1 MSKPHSKTPERS
13 YPDRPNLKDSS
24 DRSLRLIP
32 KLMPYSPSETIGK
45 SEIFLTSKAESE
57 TGGSRQFSRLRK
69 RSTRNKELNSNMQ
82 KVYVTSSSR
91 KMIKTNSF
99 ITDVVFNEEQSP
111 AHWNK
116 IVEEIRNDPALFKQ
130 ILQGKGEVSD
140 KGNSRPASR
149 VKCRPASGM
158 SRKSNKNFGIETR
171 SASRSRGIKVQDRRE
186 KVENYEKTENFDWSR
201 SKLESLVSKNEFTI
215 PEDILSNH
223 EIEEIMLTKT
233 FDDPKLLN
241 KAEKTLERLK
251 EELLLPKIYMQV
263 HDLNFHNLDIV
274 LKNCLTLY
282 KARGLIVKI
291 LKLIHEREDLMLKS
305 ISTEELNPGAN
316 FEALEKLRHEIIQTI
331 AFLKHS
337 KFPLDDFIYLGENY
351 EKKMEKDSQMFMS
364 LYPGVKSTE
373 IFEDF
378 NC

>member
-1 MSKPHSKTPERS
+1 
-13 YPDRPNLKDSS
+13 
-24 DRSLRLIP
+24 
-32 KLMPYSPSETIGK
+32 
-45 SEIFLTSKAESE
+45 
-57 TGGSRQFSRLRK
+57 
-69 RSTRNKELNSNMQ
+69 
-82 KVYVTSSSR
+82 
-91 KMIKTNSF
+91 
-99 ITDVVFNEEQSP
+99 
-111 AHWNK
+111 
-116 IVEEIRNDPALFKQ
+116 
-130 ILQGKGEVSD
+130 
-140 KGNSRPASR
+140 
-149 VKCRPASGM
+149 
-158 SRKSNKNFGIETR
+158 
-171 SASRSRGIKVQDRRE
+171 VQDRRE